1 MKNLLDKNIELY
13 KQLIENAGVII
24 NAFDIDGNILIWNKA
39 AQEITGYSQKEAMAH
54 KSIMELMYPDAEYRK
69 EVVRTIGGA
78 FPENCKNVEF
88 TMTTKYGDKK
98 CISWSVIRIKNKKGD
113 AAGSFAIGIDV
124 TLKNIVKRRERESFR
139 ALLKSVRYSDDI
151 KQRSEELIAELKC
164 EVNALLS
171 ELSRP
176 AKYSPW

>member
-1 MKNLLDKNIELY
+1 MKKLLENNIELY
-13 KQLIENAGVII
+13 RQLIDNANVII
-24 NAFDIDGNILIWNKA
+24 NAFDGDGNILIWNKA
-39 AQEITGYSQKEAMAH
+39 AQEITGYSQKEALAN
-54 KSIMELMYPDAEYRK
+54 KAIMELMYPDVEYRK
-69 EVVRTIGGA
+69 EVLKSIGGA
-78 FPENCKNVEF
+78 FKEDYKNVEY

-98 CISWSVIRIKNKKGD
+98 CISWSAIVIKNKKGEV
-113 AAGSFAIGIDV
+113 AGSFAIGIDV

-151 KQRSEELIAELKC
+151 KQRSEELIAELKS

-176 AKYSPW
+176 AKY